1 MPNGDLTELLIPQL
15 RPDALVLS
23 CRELGSAGEPREQEQ
38 SGYRQVVQNSVQR
51 RLAAI
56 LAADVVGYT
65 RLMGTNEVGT
75 LNALKAHQTEFIDGR
90 ITHHH
95 GRIVKLTGDG
105 LLAEFSSIV
114 NAVQCAV
121 EIQTGMQDR
130 NRTVPD
136 DRQIIFRIG
145 INLGDVIIE
154 GDDIYGEGVNLAA
167 RLESIADAG
176 GVAVSSLVREHIGR
190 KLDLQF
196 EDAGEY
202 TLKNIE
208 LPVRVFKVSA
218 PKKNDQASPTVAA
231 NATRSSAR
239 PSIAVLPFT
248 NMSGDPEQEY
258 FSDGITEDII
268 TDLSQISSL
277 FVVGRNSS
285 FTYKGKSVRL
295 EQAAKE
301 LGVRYLLEGSV
312 RKAGQRVRITGQL
325 IDGATGGH
333 LWASRYDRDLTDIFA
348 VQDEISHTI
357 VSQLKLHLLPDER
370 EAINHKPTQNV
381 EAYTTYLKARQLFL
395 KRTFRELQEARQ
407 FCEAAIKLDPDY
419 ARAYAGLAE
428 CDVYLANWYGAE
440 IAANDIL
447 ATADKAL
454 ALDSALP
461 EANAVRGFALANM
474 DHRDEARMAFE
485 RALSLGPECYEANYY
500 FARFSFS
507 GGDLENAARFYVR
520 ALEIDPED
528 YKSPCLL
535 QGVFDHL
542 GQPENANRYGHLGI
556 KRIENAYG
564 SLPDTIDPLALGASV
579 LAGLGEREK
588 AREWLARALALNDAI
603 SDSWYNIACTYALLG
618 DLEKALDLLEQWQ
631 PRTGSD
637 QRRWLAEDRDFDSI
651 RKHPRFMKLM
661 QQLQVT

>member
-1 MPNGDLTELLIPQL
+1 MEST
-15 RPDALVLS
+15 
-23 CRELGSAGEPREQEQ
+23 
-38 SGYRQVVQNSVQR
+38 VQR
-51 RLAAI
+51 RLAAVF
-56 LAADVVGYT
+56 AADVVGYS
-65 RLMGTNEVGT
+65 RLMGANEVGT
-75 LNALKAHQTEFIDGR
+75 LAALKAHQAELINGR
-90 ITHHH
+90 IAHHQ

-105 LLAEFSSIV
+105 LLAEFSSVV
-114 NAVQCAV
+114 NAVRCAV
-121 EIQTGMQDR
+121 EIQTGMRERNQD
-130 NRTVPD
+130 VPD

-145 INLGDVIIE
+145 INLGDIITD

-167 RLESIADAG
+167 RLEGIADAG
-176 GVAVSSLVREHIGR
+176 GVAVSSMVREHIGR

-196 EDAGEY
+196 EDAGEH

-208 LPVRVFKVSA
+208 LPVRVFKVFASRKDAQPGLISA
-218 PKKNDQASPTVAA
+218 AA
-231 NATRSSAR
+231 HSGLNAR

-333 LWASRYDRDLTDIFA
+333 LWASRYDRDLTDIFS

-357 VSQLKLHLLPDER
+357 VSQLKLHLLPAESK
-370 EAINHKPTQNV
+370 AIDQRPTQNV
-381 EAYTTYLKARQLFL
+381 EAYTNYLKARQLFL
-395 KRTFRELQEARQ
+395 TRQYRQLQNARQ
-407 FCEAAIKLDPDY
+407 FYEAAIELDPNY

-428 CDVYLANWYGAE
+428 CDVYLANWYGAK

-447 ATADKAL
+447 ATTDKAL

-461 EANAVRGFALANM
+461 EANAIRGFALANM
-474 DHRDEARMAFE
+474 NRRDEARAAFD
-485 RALSLGPECYEANYY
+485 RALSLGPDCYEANYY
-500 FARFSFS
+500 YARFSFS
-507 GGDLENAARFYVR
+507 GGDLENAARYYVR

-528 YKSPCLL
+528 HKSPCLL

-542 GQPENANRYGHLGI
+542 GQPENAKRYGYLGI
-556 KRIENAYG
+556 KRIEKAYG
-564 SLPDTIDPLALGASV
+564 SPPGGVDPLALGASV
-579 LAGLGEREK
+579 LAGLGEQEK
-588 AREWLARALALNDAI
+588 AKEWLARALALNDAI

-618 DLEKALDLLEQWQ
+618 DHDKALDLLEQWQ

-637 QRRWLAEDRDFDSI
+637 QRRWLAEDRDFDTI
-651 RKHPRFMKLM
+651 RKHPRFIKLM
-661 QQLQVT
+661 EQLKVM

>member
-1 MPNGDLTELLIPQL
+1 MVE
-15 RPDALVLS
+15 
-23 CRELGSAGEPREQEQ
+23 
-38 SGYRQVVQNSVQR
+38 NSVQR
-51 RLAAI
+51 RLAAV
-56 LAADVVGYT
+56 LAADVVGYS

-75 LNALKAHQTEFIDGR
+75 LTALKAHQAELINGL
-90 ITHHH
+90 IALHN

-105 LLAEFSSIV
+105 LLAEFSSVV

-121 EIQTGMQDR
+121 EIQNGMQER

-136 DRQIIFRIG
+136 DRQIVFRIG
-145 INLGDVIIE
+145 INLGDVIVE

-167 RLESIADAG
+167 RLEGIADAG
-176 GVAVSSLVREHIGR
+176 GIAISSLVRENLGR
-190 KLDLQF
+190 KLDVHF
-196 EDAGEY
+196 KDAGDYE
-202 TLKNIE
+202 LKNIE
-208 LPVRVFKVSA
+208 FPVRVFKVFT
-218 PKKNDQASPTVAA
+218 PEKEDQAKPTVV
-231 NATRSSAR
+231 ATSALSNAR

-357 VSQLKLHLLPDER
+357 VSQLKIHLLPDESK
-370 EAINHKPTQNV
+370 AIDQQTNTKRGSIHELSEGASTLPESDLRPAPGGPSFVRRGNQ
-381 EAYTTYLKARQLFL
+381 ARSRL
-395 KRTFRELQEARQ
+395 RTSLCRLGGMRHLSRGLVWGGYQ
-407 FCEAAIKLDPDY
+407 AA
-419 ARAYAGLAE
+419 G
-428 CDVYLANWYGAE
+428 
-440 IAANDIL
+440 DIL
-447 ATADKAL
+447 AAADKAL

-474 DHRDEARMAFE
+474 DRRDEARTAFE
-485 RALSLGPECYEANYY
+485 RALSLGPDCYEANYY
-500 FARFSFS
+500 YARFCFS

-535 QGVFDHL
+535 QGVFD
-542 GQPENANRYGHLGI
+542 QF
-556 KRIENAYG
+556 
-564 SLPDTIDPLALGASV
+564 GAV
-579 LAGLGEREK
+579 
-588 AREWLARALALNDAI
+588 
-603 SDSWYNIACTYALLG
+603 
-618 DLEKALDLLEQWQ
+618 
-631 PRTGSD
+631 
-637 QRRWLAEDRDFDSI
+637 
-651 RKHPRFMKLM
+651 
-661 QQLQVT
+661 

>member
-1 MPNGDLTELLIPQL
+1 ME
-15 RPDALVLS
+15 
-23 CRELGSAGEPREQEQ
+23 
-38 SGYRQVVQNSVQR
+38 NSVQR

-56 LAADVVGYT
+56 LAADVVGYS

-75 LNALKAHQTEFIDGR
+75 LLALKAHQAELIDGR
-90 ITHHH
+90 IAHHQ

-105 LLAEFSSIV
+105 LLAEFSSVV
-114 NAVQCAV
+114 NAVQCAI
-121 EIQTGMQDR
+121 EIQSGMRER
-130 NRTVPD
+130 NRNVPD

-145 INLGDVIIE
+145 INLGDIIIE

-167 RLESIADAG
+167 RLEGVADAG
-176 GVAVSSLVREHIGR
+176 GIAVSSMVRENLGK
-190 KLDLQF
+190 KLDVHF

-208 LPVRVFKVSA
+208 PPVRVYKVSA
-218 PKKNDQASPTVAA
+218 PVKQDQATPVLAAVSSAA
-231 NATRSSAR
+231 NTR

-357 VSQLKLHLLPDER
+357 VRQLKIHLLPE
-370 EAINHKPTQNV
+370 ESKAIDQKPTQDV
-381 EAYTTYLKARQLFL
+381 EAYTNYLKARQLFL
-395 KRTFRELQEARQ
+395 GRTYGQLQEARH
-407 FCEAAIKLDPDY
+407 FYEAAIKLDPSY

-428 CDVYLANWYGAE
+428 CDTHLVAWYGAE
-440 IAANDIL
+440 IKPGDIL
-447 ATADKAL
+447 TAADKAL
-454 ALDSALP
+454 AIDPALP

-474 DHRDEARMAFE
+474 DRRGEASVAFE
-485 RALSLGPECYEANYY
+485 RALSLGPDCYEANYY
-500 FARFSFS
+500 YARFCFS
-507 GGDLENAARFYVR
+507 GGDLENAARFFTR

-535 QGVFDHL
+535 QAVFARL
-542 GQPENANRYGHLGI
+542 GQTENARRYGRLGI
-556 KRIENAYG
+556 KRIEATYG
-564 SLPDTIDPLALGASV
+564 PKSDNLDPVGLGASV
-579 LAGLGEREK
+579 LAALGEHEE
-588 AREWLARALALNDAI
+588 AREWLGRALAVSDAV
-603 SDSWYNIACTYALLG
+603 SDSWYNFACTYAQLG
-618 DLEKALDLLEQWQ
+618 DLDSALNLLERWL
-631 PRTGSD
+631 PRTGPD
-637 QRRWLAEDRDFDSI
+637 TRRWLSEDGDFDPV
-651 RKHPRFMKLM
+651 RKHPRFKKLM
-661 QQLQVT
+661 EQLQLP

>member
-1 MPNGDLTELLIPQL
+1 M
-15 RPDALVLS
+15 
-23 CRELGSAGEPREQEQ
+23 GEQPEH
-38 SGYRQVVQNSVQR
+38 YQVVENSVQR
-51 RLAAI
+51 RLAAV
-56 LAADVVGYT
+56 LAADVVGYS

-75 LNALKAHQTEFIDGR
+75 LTALKAHQAELINGL
-90 ITHHH
+90 IALHN

-105 LLAEFSSIV
+105 LLAEFSSVV

-121 EIQTGMQDR
+121 EIQNGMQER

-136 DRQIIFRIG
+136 DRQIVFRIG
-145 INLGDVIIE
+145 INLGDVIVE

-167 RLESIADAG
+167 RLEGIADAG
-176 GVAVSSLVREHIGR
+176 GIAISSVVRENLGR
-190 KLDLQF
+190 KLDVHF
-196 EDAGEY
+196 KDAGHYE
-202 TLKNIE
+202 LKNIE
-208 LPVRVFKVSA
+208 FPVRVFKVSA
-218 PKKNDQASPTVAA
+218 PEREDQARPTPVAMSA
-231 NATRSSAR
+231 LSSAR

-295 EQAAKE
+295 QQAAKE

-333 LWASRYDRDLTDIFA
+333 VWASRYDRDLTDIFA

-357 VSQLKLHLLPDER
+357 VSQLKIHLLPDER
-370 EAINHKPTQNV
+370 KAIDRKPTQNV
-381 EAYTTYLKARQLFL
+381 EAYTSYLKAHQLFL
-395 KRTFRELQEARQ
+395 SRTYRQLQEARRLYGV
-407 FCEAAIKLDPDY
+407 AIALDPAY

-428 CDVYLANWYGAE
+428 CDTFLVAWYGAE
-440 IAANDIL
+440 IAAGDIL
-447 ATADKAL
+447 AAADKAL
-454 ALDSALP
+454 ALDSTLP

-474 DHRDEARMAFE
+474 DRRDEARAAFE
-485 RALSLGPECYEANYY
+485 RALSLGPDCYEANYY
-500 FARFSFS
+500 FARFCFS
-507 GGDLENAARFYVR
+507 GGDLKNAARFYVR

-535 QGVFDHL
+535 QGVFDQL
-542 GQPENANRYGHLGI
+542 GQPENAKRYGRLGI

-564 SLPDTIDPLALGASV
+564 PQSDTIDPLALGASV
-579 LAGLGEREK
+579 LAALGEREK
-588 AREWLARALALNDAI
+588 AREWLARALAVDDAV

-618 DLEKALDLLEQWQ
+618 DPDMALDLLERWL
-631 PRTGSD
+631 PRTGPD
-637 QRRWLAEDRDFDSI
+637 QRRWLAEDRDFESI
-651 RKHPRFMKLM
+651 RKNPRYARLM
-661 QQLQVT
+661 EQLQPT